1 MIVGFNHDYFISD
14 GDRLD
19 ISPGIIAGNYKV

>member
-1 MIVGFNHDYFISD
+1 MIVGFNYDYYISH
-14 GDRLD
+14 GHRLD